1 LTLSSRQITKLLFSG
16 ENPAIVA
23 ERLDALR
30 ASLVSATLQV
40 DTLLDNVPNIEQL
53 RNALWNMQKE
63 IDTIKA
69 GIVEKTVEN

>member
-1 LTLSSRQITKLLFSG
+1 MTLSSRQITKLLFSG

-63 IDTIKA
+63 IDTIKE
-69 GIVEKTVEN
+69 GIIEKTIGN

>member
-1 LTLSSRQITKLLFSG
+1 MTLSSRQITKLLFSG

-63 IDTIKA
+63 IDTIKE
-69 GIVEKTVEN
+69 GIIEKTVEN

>member
-1 LTLSSRQITKLLFSG
+1 MTLSSRQITKLLFSG

-40 DTLLDNVPNIEQL
+40 DTLLDNVPNIEKL
-53 RNALWNMQKE
+53 RDALWNMQKE
-63 IDTIKA
+63 IDTIKE
-69 GIVEKTVEN
+69 GIIEKTVEN

>member
-1 LTLSSRQITKLLFSG
+1 MTLSSQQITKLLFSG

-63 IDTIKA
+63 IDTIKE
-69 GIVEKTVEN
+69 GIIEKTVEN